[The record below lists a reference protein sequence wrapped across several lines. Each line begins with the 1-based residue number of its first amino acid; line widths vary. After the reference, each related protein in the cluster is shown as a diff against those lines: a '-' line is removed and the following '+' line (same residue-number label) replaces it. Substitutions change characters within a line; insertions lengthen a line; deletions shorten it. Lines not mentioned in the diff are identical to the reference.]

1 MTIDDVIEHTIGL
14 EGNYSNHPQD
24 RGGPTRF
31 GIIEK
36 TARAYGYKGDMK
48 VFPRELAKE
57 IYLAQ
62 YFLEPHFDR
71 IATVSE
77 PIAAELFDTSV
88 NCGTGFTKPL
98 IQQALNLLN
107 REQADYKD
115 IVEDGIIG
123 NGTVAALK
131 AYIAKRGAKGE
142 AVMVKLLNIMQGAR
156 YIEITKARPANELF
170 LTGWLENRIKM

>member
-14 EGNYSNHPQD
+14 EGNYSNHPSD

-31 GIIEK
+31 GVTEK
-36 TARAYGYKGDMK
+36 VARAYGYKGDMK

-57 IYLAQ
+57 VFLIQ

-71 IATVSE
+71 IAELSQ
-77 PIAAELFDTSV
+77 PIAAELFDTAV
-88 NCGTGFTKPL
+88 NTGVSFTKPL

-115 IVEDGIIG
+115 IEEDGIIG
-123 NGTVAALK
+123 NDTVAALK
-131 AYIAKRGAKGE
+131 AFLAKRGTRGE

-156 YIEITKARPANELF
+156 YIEITKARPKNEAF
-170 LTGWLENRIKM
+170 MFGWIDNRISL